1 MNTLWIAIVMLT
13 PHIFETH
20 QKACEA
26 ATPGQIVSK
35 KWVYKLTPA
44 VTAESCCL
52 EVTEWGAGQASRRE
66 EWMKDCRQDPDGW
79 GCYPLSKAKLQ
90 VFECVPTP
98 SYSVE
103 PSEGRK

>member
-13 PHIFETH
+13 PHIFDTH

-26 ATPGQIVSK
+26 ATPGQIIST

-44 VTAESCCL
+44 ETKEQCCKNI
-52 EVTEWGAGQASRRE
+52 EIFGSSRRVE
-66 EWMKDCRQDPDGW
+66 FEADCMKDPAGW
-79 GCYPLSKAKLQ
+79 GCYPLSKARLQ